1 LIGLVLELL
10 RGDIGEFLQVRV
22 ILVEMYWV
30 KVGDIGLGFKDWLEW
45 WRDFFPE
52 KRVPID
58 PLEEGMRF

>member
-30 KVGDIGLGFKDWLEW
+30 KVGDVGLGFKDWFEW
-45 WRDFFPE
+45 WRDFFP
-52 KRVPID
+52 
-58 PLEEGMRF
+58 